1 MIIACMFYDFPPGKN
16 TVVFFYFSLTG
27 DYAAIKS
34 SCSLS
39 NSSRIDAGKTFLSL
53 TTLMLKLS

>member
-1 MIIACMFYDFPPGKN
+1 MFYDFPPGKN